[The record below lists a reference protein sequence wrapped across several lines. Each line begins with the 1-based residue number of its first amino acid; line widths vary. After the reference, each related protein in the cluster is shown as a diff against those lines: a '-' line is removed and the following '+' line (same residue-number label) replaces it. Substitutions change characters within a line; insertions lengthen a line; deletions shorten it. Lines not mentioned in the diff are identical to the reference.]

1 MRPACEVGIDRKNLR
16 ARTGNEPDNDHTNTP
31 TATQIGR
38 LFHLSFALKVIASM
52 TGPWSDTEIAAT
64 LNRMGIRTGQGN
76 TWTARRVVST
86 RSRFRIGAE
95 RSETVKED

>member
-1 MRPACEVGIDRKNLR
+1 
-16 ARTGNEPDNDHTNTP
+16 
-31 TATQIGR
+31 
-38 LFHLSFALKVIASM
+38 M
-52 TGPWSDTEIAAT
+52 TGPWSNTEFAAT